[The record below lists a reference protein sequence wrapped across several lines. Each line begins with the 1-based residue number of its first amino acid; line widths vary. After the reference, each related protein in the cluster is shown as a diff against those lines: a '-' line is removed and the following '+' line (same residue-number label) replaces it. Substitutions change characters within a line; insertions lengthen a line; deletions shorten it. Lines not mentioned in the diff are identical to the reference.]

1 MNRRLV
7 VVGLENLCA
16 EVRVA
21 GDILLF
27 GDDLCGLVRVFLYP
41 LRCLLYG
48 TGEGCCSLRV
58 LLSQLAGDE
67 CCAAVLVLVLGIGCG
82 VDESGQTVL
91 LLCNRS
97 CRVAECDCV
106 NGTVL
111 QCLCKIVAGVNREF
125 NLHVLVGHADACRA
139 QRALGDNGCR
149 VSQTGYADLLALE
162 VGNALDVAVTGD
174 EQLGA
179 AGVDAGG
186 ELDGQAVFQRL
197 EHFADQAHADINL
210 ICTDGLGNVCRVNR
224 YLLNVQTL
232 VLKVAVLDRDVHR
245 CGTERRRVDQ
255 TQVGCAGIGGIC
267 CRGSVRIAA

>member
-1 MNRRLV
+1 MLCLCVCVLCGLDDFAAAAVVLSLGCCCRLEANRGGLCGFSGGIGGSVALWCIRNIIEEDICIVCELGRIGAFLEHANLGQLLGVLLECVIAALNRRLV

-97 CRVAECDCV
+97 RRSPSAIASTAPFCSACARS
-106 NGTVL
+106 L
-111 QCLCKIVAGVNREF
+111 RE
-125 NLHVLVGHADACRA
+125 
-139 QRALGDNGCR
+139 
-149 VSQTGYADLLALE
+149 
-162 VGNALDVAVTGD
+162 
-174 EQLGA
+174 
-179 AGVDAGG
+179 
-186 ELDGQAVFQRL
+186 
-197 EHFADQAHADINL
+197 
-210 ICTDGLGNVCRVNR
+210 
-224 YLLNVQTL
+224 
-232 VLKVAVLDRDVHR
+232 
-245 CGTERRRVDQ
+245 
-255 TQVGCAGIGGIC
+255 
-267 CRGSVRIAA
+267 